1 MTYSGQHPGPWSGSL
16 NKTTDWAG
24 HQEETEPLAL
34 SWAMQ
39 RQPNWF
45 SSCTRA
51 GAHQQG
57 SCQAQRWRRA
67 PSSAPA
73 SPPSGGGGPKPPCRA
88 ALQRGRQAQGLSSA
102 PRSPL
107 FVKVAFH
114 CSLPRLSR
122 RLHCLLPSPTCSVGS
137 AFQGPG
143 HVTRPLS
150 AGPPDPLRPLSSPS
164 VWSPSVLRVPGT
176 GNHFHFIYLLIRFWL
191 HRVFVAACRLLVA
204 VASLLVE
211 RGL

>member
-45 SSCTRA
+45 SSCTRV

-114 CSLPRLSR
+114 CSLPQAV
-122 RLHCLLPSPTCSVGS
+122 PAP
-137 AFQGPG
+137 A
-143 HVTRPLS
+143 
-150 AGPPDPLRPLSSPS
+150 LSSPFS
-164 VWSPSVLRVPGT
+164 HLFSRIRFSRPGPCHTPSVSRP
-176 GNHFHFIYLLIRFWL
+176 
-191 HRVFVAACRLLVA
+191 
-204 VASLLVE
+204 S
-211 RGL
+211 